1 VAGQRQLDE
10 DAVDGRI
17 GVEADDKRL
26 DLGLGR
32 VGGQAV
38 VEGDHAGLARR
49 LHLGGDV
56 DVAGGIVADE
66 HGGQPRRSPVPHHQ
80 IRRGSCDV
88 GAQLGCD
95 RLAVDDAGAQP
106 RAWISGG

>member
-49 LHLGGDV
+49 LHLGGHI
-56 DVAGGIVADE
+56 DVAGRIVADQ
-66 HGGQPRRSPVPHHQ
+66 HGSEARRAAVSGVQP
-80 IRRGSCDV
+80 
-88 GAQLGCD
+88 GC
-95 RLAVDDAGAQP
+95 R
-106 RAWISGG
+106 